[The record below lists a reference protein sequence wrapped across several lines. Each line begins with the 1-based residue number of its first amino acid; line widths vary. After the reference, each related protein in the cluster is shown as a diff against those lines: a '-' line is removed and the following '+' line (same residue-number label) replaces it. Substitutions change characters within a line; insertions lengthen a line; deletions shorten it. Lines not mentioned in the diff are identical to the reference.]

1 MNGFVPPP
9 YPYERL
15 NDLRDIAK
23 HRFGDVLDCSVGTP
37 MDPPADV
44 VVEAL
49 ASSHSERGYPP
60 SVGTLAYRSAATD
73 WLHRELG
80 VSLKPDSELAAC
92 IGTKEFVVSLP
103 HYLRLR
109 DPSRDTVLYPAVSYP
124 SYLMGAELAQCRA
137 VAVPVDESWR
147 LDLTAIDPDDA
158 ARALCLWVNSPAN
171 PSGALEDLAAV
182 AEWGSANDVLVVS
195 DECYLEFT
203 WDGPPRTILT
213 EGVDGL
219 LSVHSLSKR
228 SNLAGMRAGFY
239 AGDPA
244 LVKYLSEVRKHAG
257 CMVAGPVQHA
267 AVVAWSDQSHVVA
280 QRNRYRQRLK
290 LAQQI
295 VGTFGIAAELPSGGF
310 YLWAEAPE
318 GDAWGL
324 AHLLAERVGMVVS
337 PGDFYGRCSAGHVR
351 IAVVQP
357 TSALEMALRRAT
369 DATRDDRSPTQDR

>member
-15 NDLRDIAK
+15 NNLRDIAK
-23 HRFGDVLDCSVGTP
+23 SRFGDVLDCSVGTP
-37 MDPPADV
+37 MDPPLPAV
-44 VVEAL
+44 IEAL
-49 ASSHSERGYPP
+49 VSPTSARGYPP
-60 SVGTLAYRSAATD
+60 SVGTLAYRNAAAD
-73 WLHRELG
+73 WLQRELG
-80 VSLKPDSELAAC
+80 VSLDPDNELAAC

-137 VAVPVDESWR
+137 VPVPVNDSWQ
-147 LDLTAIDPDDA
+147 LDLTAIDPNDVT
-158 ARALCLWVNSPAN
+158 RALCLWVNSPAN
-171 PSGALEDLAAV
+171 PTGTLEDFAAV
-182 AEWGSANDVLVVS
+182 ANWGRANDVLVVS

-203 WDGPPRTILT
+203 WDGPPRTMLT
-213 EGVDGL
+213 EGLEGV

-239 AGDPA
+239 AGDPL
-244 LVKYLSEVRKHAG
+244 LVNYLSEVRKHAG
-257 CMVAGPVQHA
+257 YMVPGPVQEA
-267 AVVAWSDQSHVVA
+267 AVVAWGDQSHVVA
-280 QRNRYRQRLK
+280 QRNLYRQRLE
-290 LAQQI
+290 LAQKI

-337 PGDFYGRCSAGHVR
+337 PGEFYGLDAADYVR

-357 TSALEMALRRAT
+357 TGALEIALRRAT
-369 DATRDDRSPTQDR
+369 DAKTHDRSTTQDR